1 MIKILTL
8 WLEEIENKSLEK
20 GRPGKWED
28 HLGGCESTG
37 AMAKIALKRVTAN
50 TE

>member
-1 MIKILTL
+1 MIKVLTE

-28 HLGGCESTG
+28 HLGECENTR
-37 AMAKIALKRVTAN
+37 AMVKIALKIVTAN